1 MDEIKELSD
10 KHKLFV
16 TEYVKNNCNASKAYK
31 IVYPD
36 ITDGSARANSSEL
49 LTNPNIRDA
58 VNKEID
64 RVLAD
69 KRELTLQVINEY
81 KKIAFSDMSQY
92 VDPITGENVINDDT
106 EKAVI
111 KSIQFDII
119 KNPNKDN
126 PEYKE
131 KFKFE
136 LYNKQNALDS
146 ISKLV
151 LGLAERHEF
160 TDNTDYTRQYEL
172 LENIRAKHKEKKTT
186 PITDDTIKPE

>member
-16 TEYVKNNCNASKAYK
+16 TEYAKNNCNATKAYMA
-31 IVYPD
+31 VYD
-36 ITDGSARANSSEL
+36 VDSESARRLGSLL
-49 LTNPNIRDA
+49 LTNIDIKDA

-81 KKIAFSDMSQY
+81 KKIAFSNMSEY
-92 VDPITGENVINDDT
+92 IDPITGKNVINDDT

-151 LGLAERHEF
+151 LGLAERHEL
-160 TDNTDYTRQYEL
+160 TR
-172 LENIRAKHKEKKTT
+172 K
-186 PITDDTIKPE
+186 D

>member
-1 MDEIKELSD
+1 MKEEEIKELSD

-16 TEYVKNNCNASKAYK
+16 SEYVKNNCNATKAYMA
-31 IVYPD
+31 VYD
-36 ITDGSARANSSEL
+36 VDSESARRLGSLL
-49 LTNPNIRDA
+49 LTNIDIKAA

-64 RVLAD
+64 RILSD
-69 KRELTLQVINEY
+69 KKELTLQVINEY

-92 VDPITGENVINDDT
+92 IDPMTGENVINENT

-111 KSIQFDII
+111 KSIQFDTVR
-119 KNPNKDN
+119 NPNKDN
-126 PEYKE
+126 PEYRE

-151 LGLAERHEF
+151 LGLSEKHEL
-160 TDNTDYTRQYEL
+160 TGKNGEPLDMII
-172 LENIRAKHKEKKTT
+172 NIVGTLPKE
-186 PITDDTIKPE
+186 